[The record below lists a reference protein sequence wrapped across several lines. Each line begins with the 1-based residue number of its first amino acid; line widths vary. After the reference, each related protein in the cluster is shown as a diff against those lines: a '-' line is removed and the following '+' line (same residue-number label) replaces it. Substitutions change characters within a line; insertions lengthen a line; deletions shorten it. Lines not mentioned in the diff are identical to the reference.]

1 MKMIYNIRRIL
12 ILLSVI
18 SNSLCH
24 CQQCLLLPKINSTRD
39 FVTNIL
45 KSQDAFRLEDVQKAR
60 LEDPIKAKDHFFE
73 TLNLPLQNVCQIIKK
88 IGGDWNSEC
97 GFVDGEKFICM
108 ELFHEALIN
117 GNCLVYSFGLAD
129 DWSFEIALANLGNEF
144 QFAFSFSN
152 SKLPLLWQLSTETDK
167 GPIIS
172 IQCAF

>member
-108 ELFHEALIN
+108 ELFFEALIN

-129 DWSFEIALANLGNEF
+129 DWSFEVALANMGN
-144 QFAFSFSN
+144 
-152 SKLPLLWQLSTETDK
+152 
-167 GPIIS
+167 
-172 IQCAF
+172 